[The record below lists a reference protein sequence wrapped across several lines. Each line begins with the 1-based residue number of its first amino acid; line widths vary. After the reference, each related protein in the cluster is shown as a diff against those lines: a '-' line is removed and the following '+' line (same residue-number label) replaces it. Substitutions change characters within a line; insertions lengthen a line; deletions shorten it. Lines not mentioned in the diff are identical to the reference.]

1 MQTLFWF
8 DFWQLDD
15 CNIYPCLLF
24 RIKAF
29 YFAYFWVDAEPS
41 NCIFFFSS
49 FLLLWHLIDTLFSF
63 IASIPDSTPYTKCMQ
78 HEKQLAVKSNRKYD
92 KKKWLDNDW
101 RSGWK
106 MKNLT
111 RKSLLENLTWKSL
124 SEMWLEKVDQE
135 IWRHMVAAAF
145 SNNSMIAS
153 SNNLWLTT

>member
-49 FLLLWHLIDTLFSF
+49 FVAFDRHPFFFYCFYSRLY
-63 IASIPDSTPYTKCMQ
+63 SIYQMYATWETIGR
-78 HEKQLAVKSNRKYD
+78 EKWQKIWQ
-92 KKKWLDNDW
+92 KKWLDNDW
-101 RSGWK
+101 RSGSK